1 MATQET
7 IKYFFLAVKGQNFAV
22 ENLHLSLT
30 GPRSAF
36 LPLEI
41 IRVSTTSTEEPAQT
55 LRINLH
61 ESCGLRSLPA

>member
-7 IKYFFLAVKGQNFAV
+7 IKYFFLVVKGQNFAV

-30 GPRSAF
+30 GPWSAF

-41 IRVSTTSTEEPAQT
+41 IRVSTTSRGAHTNAAYQ
-55 LRINLH
+55 
-61 ESCGLRSLPA
+61 SA